1 MQGEAF
7 AQTKNYV
14 ITGKV
19 TDARTKEP
27 IPGTV
32 VKMQN
37 SNFATSAN
45 AEGVF
50 NLNASLSPGKYQ
62 IVFSFLGNS

>member
-1 MQGEAF
+1 MQGDAF
-7 AQTKNYV
+7 TQTKNYV

-27 IPGTV
+27 IPGAV

-37 SNFATSAN
+37 SNFATSIN
-45 AEGVF
+45 GEGVF
-50 NLNASLSPGKYQ
+50 ICYLSVHSKKKLRVKQ
-62 IVFSFLGNS
+62 